1 MCDTDKANLKATAMR
16 TAWGE
21 TGHVEPETCDKNRP
35 NPSEKTPERGQ
46 NPGRAPALVSPAQG
60 RHKTGP

>member
-1 MCDTDKANLKATAMR
+1 MR